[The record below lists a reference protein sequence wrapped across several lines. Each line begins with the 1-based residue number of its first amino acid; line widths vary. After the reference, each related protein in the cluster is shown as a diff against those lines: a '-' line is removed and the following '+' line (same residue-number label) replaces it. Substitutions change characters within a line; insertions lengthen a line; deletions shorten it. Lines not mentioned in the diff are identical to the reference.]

1 MCELDGS
8 ILHFDTS
15 TIKPPAFRNML
26 HSRDCLGGKD
36 EVYDFLKTTSPFT
49 IKSKLQGETLIDN
62 HSFVIRQK
70 EGPKPIR

>member
-8 ILHFDTS
+8 ILQFDSS
-15 TIKPPAFRNML
+15 TIKPPAFRNMF
-26 HSRDCLGGKD
+26 HNRDSQEGKE
-36 EVYDFLKTTSPFT
+36 EVYEFLKTTSPFI

-70 EGPKPIR
+70 